1 MTHSVGIG
9 RRALLG
15 GAVAG
20 TAAVGLLPAGAA
32 LAAPGSDTEPAGQG
46 PPPGDWAAAAADVR
60 SEMLHT
66 WNSYQSLA
74 WGHDQLLPVS
84 GGFSEFFD
92 DAHPVGLTIVEA
104 LDTLWFMGLD
114 AEVAEGVAW
123 IRDHLDFHAVAQ
135 PVQIFETNIRMVGG
149 LLSGYL
155 ATGEKVLL
163 AKAKDIADILMPAFE
178 RSPTG
183 APYRFVN
190 PSTGE
195 VSGTENFLAEIGTII
210 AEFGTLSRLVGDDRY
225 YRAAKNASKAVFD
238 RRSPLNLVGTTLNIE
253 TGAWVDPTASVHPP
267 VDSYFEYL
275 FDGWDLFHDRDFKTW
290 FDILNTA
297 GVAHEAVWLR
307 PQGQPREHLWFA
319 RVDMN
324 TGVLGSLRQVELTAF
339 YAGLLG
345 QAGNF
350 ALGNAYLDSW
360 TSLLGRY
367 RVLPEVVDPLSGVA
381 TGKGNALR
389 PEYVDSC
396 FNLWLLTRDER
407 YRRLAFAYY
416 LRQKADSRVP
426 NGWTVIA
433 DVTTTP
439 ATHGDLTSGY
449 WYSEQMKYWYL
460 MFSGTDRFDYR
471 NNYLSTEGNVFR
483 GVRRPR

>member
-1 MTHSVGIG
+1 YK
-9 RRALLG
+9 R
-15 GAVAG
+15 
-20 TAAVGLLPAGAA
+20 
-32 LAAPGSDTEPAGQG
+32 LAF
-46 PPPGDWAAAAADVR
+46 
-60 SEMLHT
+60 
-66 WNSYQSLA
+66 
-74 WGHDQLLPVS
+74 GHDQLMPVS

-104 LDTLWFMGLD
+104 LDTLFFMGLD
-114 AEVAEGVAW
+114 DEVAMGVAW

-155 ATGEKVLL
+155 ATGETVLL
-163 AKAKDIADILMPAFE
+163 AKAKDIADILLPAFQH
-178 RSPTG
+178 SPTG

-195 VSGTENFLAEIGTII
+195 
-210 AEFGTLSRLVGDDRY
+210 
-225 YRAAKNASKAVFD
+225 
-238 RRSPLNLVGTTLNIE
+238 
-253 TGAWVDPTASVHPP
+253 
-267 VDSYFEYL
+267 
-275 FDGWDLFHDRDFKTW
+275 
-290 FDILNTA
+290 
-297 GVAHEAVWLR
+297 
-307 PQGQPREHLWFA
+307 PREHLWFA

-360 TSLLGRY
+360 TSLLSRY

-396 FNLWLLTRDER
+396 FNLWLLTRNDR

-426 NGWTVIA
+426 NGWTVID

-460 MFSGTDRFDYR
+460 MFSGTNRFDYR